1 MIIYVIL
8 TALSF
13 LEFVPYQLLLKSYI
27 SFLLVR
33 CKSVYF
39 AKLVKIF
46 CNFQKLKTFAQKAN
60 SFINLILP
68 PSLYELINYIS
79 YKNSK

>member
-1 MIIYVIL
+1 MLINVML
-8 TALSF
+8 TVLSF

-33 CKSVYF
+33 FKSINV

-46 CNFQKLKTFAQKAN
+46 CNFQKLRTFAPKAN
-60 SFINLILP
+60 ML
-68 PSLYELINYIS
+68 
-79 YKNSK
+79 